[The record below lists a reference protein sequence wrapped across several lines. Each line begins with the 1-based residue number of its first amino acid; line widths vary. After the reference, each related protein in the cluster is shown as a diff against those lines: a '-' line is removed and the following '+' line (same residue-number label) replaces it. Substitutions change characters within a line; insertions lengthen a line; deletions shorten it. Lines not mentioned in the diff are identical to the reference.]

1 MFCVFCSHFFGNNLN
16 MFVLWKLCEKLDY
29 YNSKMDW
36 CLKVSGHQV
45 IVTSYETSD
54 QVEGIKPSNNKP
66 RFMKVRFIY
75 TIFCDHLQGFM

>member
-16 MFVLWKLCEKLDY
+16 MFLLWKLCEKLDY
-29 YNSKMDW
+29 YNSIIDW

-54 QVEGIKPSNNKP
+54 QVEGIIEAFKQQTKNYESK
-66 RFMKVRFIY
+66 IY
-75 TIFCDHLQGFM
+75 LYHFL

>member
-1 MFCVFCSHFFGNNLN
+1 
-16 MFVLWKLCEKLDY
+16 
-29 YNSKMDW
+29 MDW